1 MASPII
7 DLVYCNAGGGHRAS
21 ALALE
26 AIALAQRRNWTIR
39 LMNLFEVLDPE
50 GRFHALTGLNPEDLY
65 NKRLAR
71 GWTRG
76 MAQELRLLQQIIR
89 LSQTRLAQRLTTHWD
104 RTPPDMVVSLVPNF
118 NRVMVTGLRASG
130 SHAPFVTVLTDLADL
145 DHGRFWIEPG
155 LDIHTVCGT
164 AHAVQQAQRMGIDA
178 AHLHPTSGM
187 LIRPEFYEAPKEP
200 RAQAMLRLGLDPE
213 RPTAV
218 VLFGGHGGRT
228 MLQIAK
234 RMPDLQTIFL
244 CGHNT
249 LLATQL
255 KALPLQAPR
264 WVQGFTGDI
273 AHFMHMG
280 DFMIGKPGPGSIS
293 EALCCGLPVILLHS
307 GATMPQERYN
317 VRWVQEQGVGL
328 ACTTFKGMRQ
338 AVNTM
343 LEQLVDYQ
351 ARASAVNNQA
361 LFEVPDILARILNQ
375 DVTTQAFGMDW
386 AHLSATT
393 SAVR

>member
-1 MASPII
+1 MVSPII

-65 NKRLAR
+65 NKRLER

-76 MAQELRLLQQIIR
+76 MAHELRLLQQVIR
-89 LSQTRLAQRLTTHWD
+89 LSQTRLTQRLTTHW
-104 RTPPDMVVSLVPNF
+104 RGNPPDMVVSLVPNF
-118 NRVMVTGLRASG
+118 NRVMVNGLRASA
-130 SHAPFVTVLTDLADL
+130 SHAPYVTVLTDLADL

-155 LDIHTVCGT
+155 LGIHTVCGT
-164 AHAVQQAQRMGIDA
+164 AHAVQQAQRLGIDA
-178 AHLHPTSGM
+178 EHLHPTSGM

-200 RAQAMLRLGLDPE
+200 RAQAMQRLGLDTT

-228 MLQIAK
+228 MLKIAR

-249 LLATQL
+249 QLAEQL
-255 KALPLQAPR
+255 NALPLQAPR
-264 WVQGFTGDI
+264 WVQGFTADI
-273 AHFMHMG
+273 AHFMRMG

-293 EALCCGLPVILLHS
+293 EALCCGLPVILMHS

-317 VRWVQEQGVGL
+317 VHWVQEQGVGL
-328 ACTTFKGMRQ
+328 TCTTFKGLHQ
-338 AVNTM
+338 AVASM
-343 LEQLVDYQ
+343 QQQLTHFQ
-351 ARASAVNNQA
+351 ARARAINNQA
-361 LFEVPDILARILNQ
+361 LFEVPEILARILQQ
-375 DVTTQAFGMDW
+375 DTATQAFGMDW
-386 AHLSATT
+386 DQFLS
-393 SAVR
+393 SPAV